1 MRPVGT
7 PASAKLVRAY
17 LTDCG
22 HIRYPSHSDRRTGE
36 PIKDTPFDLPCVARD
51 PFARNFAALA
61 KKGDRLVV

>member
-1 MRPVGT
+1 M
-7 PASAKLVRAY
+7 
-17 LTDCG
+17 DCG